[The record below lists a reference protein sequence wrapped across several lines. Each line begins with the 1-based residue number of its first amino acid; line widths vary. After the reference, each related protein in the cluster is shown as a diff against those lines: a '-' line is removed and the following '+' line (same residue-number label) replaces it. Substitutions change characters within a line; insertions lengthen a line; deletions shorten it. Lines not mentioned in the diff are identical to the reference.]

1 MPSVSTNNVK
11 KFSKLEI
18 KLNRLLAQK
27 AALQHKLKL
36 KSISDRRARNRT
48 LIQVGGLLSLTPIL
62 DICNINPG
70 DDLQINHQDKADI
83 LLGIL
88 SVVFEDLSNN
98 FDSSDLDNFKNIGA
112 FIRST
117 YSLL

>member
-1 MPSVSTNNVK
+1 MKYT
-11 KFSKLEI
+11 KFSNLEI

-27 AALQHKLKL
+27 AALQYKLKL
-36 KSISDRRARNRT
+36 KTKSEHRAVNKT

-62 DICNINPG
+62 DICDINPG
-70 DDLQINHQDKADI
+70 DDLQIKHQDKADV

-112 FIRST
+112 SIRAAYT
-117 YSLL
+117 TL